1 MLLLLCSGSM
11 MLSLLL
17 LEQLRTSVP
26 NAYNERRYDFTVKN
40 KNLSTPGLAW
50 KELMVSYD

>member
-40 KNLSTPGLAW
+40 KKSEHTRTRVERTNGFI
-50 KELMVSYD
+50 